1 MGQSPISRRNLLAA
15 GAALAASPALTA
27 SPTLAQAQTRLRL
40 YWWGGVERADR
51 TNKTS
56 ALYMQTHPSVAIAG
70 ETVGWGD
77 YWTRLATQA
86 AGRNMADLVQMDYGY
101 IFEYARRGALLP
113 LDGFVGKELDLSGFD
128 AASIDGGKVD
138 GKVYGISLGL
148 NSTSI
153 VYNKQAFDAAGLPAL
168 TWPVTWEDF
177 AKRMAEA
184 TKAIKTA
191 GLWASTDAGNSGPA
205 LEVWLRGR
213 GTQMYTPDGKFG
225 ATASDMADWFGY
237 WQDMRASGACA
248 PPEVQALDKADVD
261 TALLTLGKTLI
272 SFANSNQLVGYQAVN
287 KNKLDLA
294 MYPAASAGAKS
305 GQYLKPSQMLSVAA
319 TTKTKEEAVKALSF
333 FVADIEAGKLLGVER
348 GIPASATV
356 RKAIAPSLDAM
367 AARMS
372 GYIADISDKVSP
384 LPPPPPRGAGEVL
397 ALLVRTNE
405 TVGFKRATSTAGGAQ
420 FVKEATDI
428 LARG

>member
-1 MGQSPISRRNLLAA
+1 MGGSRFSRRSVIGAGLGGATLGILGDVAA
-15 GAALAASPALTA
+15 I
-27 SPTLAQAQTRLRL
+27 AQSDVRLRMF
-40 YWWGGVERADR
+40 WWGSKERAER
-51 TNKTS
+51 TDKVNK
-56 ALYMQTHPSVAIAG
+56 LYQQNNAG
-70 ETVGWGD
+70 LTITGESLGWND
-77 YWTRLATQA
+77 YWPRLATQT
-86 AGRNMADLVQMDYGY
+86 AGRNAADVLQMDYRY

-184 TKAIKTA
+184 TKATKTA

-294 MYPAASAGAKS
+294 TYPAASAGAKS

-384 LPPPPPRGAGEVL
+384 LPAPPPRGAGEVL

>member
-1 MGQSPISRRNLLAA
+1 MTTRIVSRRALLASA
-15 GAALAASPALTA
+15 AALSAGPAF
-27 SPTLAQAQTRLRL
+27 AQAATRLRL
-40 YWWGGVERADR
+40 YWWGGTERAER
-51 TNKTS
+51 TNKTAS
-56 ALYMQTHPSVAIAG
+56 LYMQTHPSVAIAG

-86 AGRNMADLVQMDYGY
+86 AGRNMPDLVQMDYGY

-113 LDGFVGKELDLSGFD
+113 LDSYLGKELDLSGFD
-128 AASIDGGKVD
+128 QASIDGGKVD
-138 GKVYGISLGL
+138 GKIYGVSLGL
-148 NSTSI
+148 NSTSL
-153 VYNKQAFDAAGLPAL
+153 VYDKQAFEAAGLAPL

-184 TKAIKTA
+184 TRAIKRDGTWATA
-191 GLWASTDAGNSGPA
+191 NAGGSGPA

-213 GTQMYTPDGKFG
+213 GREMYNTDGKFG
-225 ATASDMADWFGY
+225 GTAADMADWFAY
-237 WQDMRASGACA
+237 WQDMRTSGASA
-248 PPEVQALDKADVD
+248 PPEVQALDKSDVD
-261 TALLTLGKTLI
+261 TSLLTLGKALV

-287 KNKLDLA
+287 KSRLDLA
-294 MYPAASAGAKS
+294 MYPAASATAKS
-305 GQYLKPSQMLSVAA
+305 GQYLKPSQMLSIAA

-348 GIPASATV
+348 GIPASGPV

-372 GYIADISDKVSP
+372 GYIAEIADKVTP
-384 LPPPPPRGAGEVL
+384 LPPPPPKGAGEIL

-405 TVGFKRATSTAGGAQ
+405 TVGFKRATPTAAGAS
-420 FVKEATDI
+420 FMKEATDI
-428 LARG
+428 LSRG